1 LQQQRLSVTQEFA
14 GLFSIARDLT
24 GEFGY
29 PVPCASSGE
38 NKVRQEEAE

>member
-1 LQQQRLSVTQEFA
+1 LQQRKLIVSQEFA

-38 NKVRQEEAE
+38 NKVRQEDAE